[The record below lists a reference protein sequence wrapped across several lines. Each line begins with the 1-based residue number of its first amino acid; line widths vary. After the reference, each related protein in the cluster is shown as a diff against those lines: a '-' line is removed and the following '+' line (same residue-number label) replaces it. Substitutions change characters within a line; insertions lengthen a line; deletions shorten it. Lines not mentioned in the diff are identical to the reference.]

1 MSSLQTAYDVP
12 SNGSQTSRPNV
23 DWPELLNRVKQNE
36 AGAAEE
42 LYSLISKGML
52 FFLSRNM
59 PWHFAQERMHDSFM
73 KVLKAIQDG
82 RIEDARAFPGYLR
95 TVVKRQYFDHLRTS
109 VNATDCSDELVVN
122 SLTSKAK
129 DNPDSLLEVQQQ
141 STLMAEVLRS
151 MHPKRREILNRFYIL
166 EQSPE
171 YICTKMKLTETQYR
185 LLKSR
190 AKAEF
195 GERERKKMTP
205 RNPLSPKLVLTKTV
219 TAA

>member
-1 MSSLQTAYDVP
+1 MSSLQNTSDVP

-52 FFLSRNM
+52 FFLSRNV

-73 KVLKAIQDG
+73 IVLKAIQDG

-109 VNATDCSDELVVN
+109 VNATDCSYELVVN
-122 SLTSKAK
+122 SLTSKAR
-129 DNPDSLLEVQQQ
+129 DNPDSLLEFQQR

-166 EQSPE
+166 EQSHE
-171 YICTKMKLTETQYR
+171 HICSKMKLTETQYR

-190 AKAEF
+190 GK
-195 GERERKKMTP
+195 GRIRRTRTQKDD
-205 RNPLSPKLVLTKTV
+205 SPESALP
-219 TAA
+219 

>member
-1 MSSLQTAYDVP
+1 MSSLQNTSDVP

-59 PWHFAQERMHDSFM
+59 PWHFAQERMFM
-73 KVLKAIQDG
+73 IVLKAIQDG

-109 VNATDCSDELVVN
+109 VNATDCSYELVVN

-129 DNPDSLLEVQQQ
+129 DNPDSLLEFQQR

-166 EQSPE
+166 EQSHE
-171 YICTKMKLTETQYR
+171 HICSKMKLTETQYR

-195 GERERKKMTP
+195 GERGRKKMTP
-205 RNPLSPKLVLTKTV
+205 RNPPSPELVSRKTPP
-219 TAA
+219 AA